1 MFILPSTLPVIP
13 LSFVTCSNCIII
25 YIFTLSCVSVGWGVG
40 GGGGGYAPVLGCTTE
55 STCLPQVYDLP
66 PHQVRCVNR
75 VIPEQTTRRPP
86 PSGTNLSSPAL
97 AWQLQRVRAHLWHKL
112 SERTCPGV
120 HTLSGAPH
128 PPPSLSLSLSLP
140 PPPPSPA
147 L

>member
-1 MFILPSTLPVIP
+1 MFISPSTLPVIP
-13 LSFVTCSNCIII
+13 LSLVTCSNCIII
-25 YIFTLSCVSVGWGVG
+25 YIFTLSCVPG
-40 GGGGGYAPVLGCTTE
+40 GGGGGGGVYAPVLGCTTE
-55 STCLPQVYDLP
+55 STCLPQLYDLP

-112 SERTCPGV
+112 PERTCPGV

-128 PPPSLSLSLSLP
+128 PLPPSLCLRPLP
-140 PPPPSPA
+140 PPPCS
-147 L
+147 

>member
-25 YIFTLSCVSVGWGVG
+25 YVFTQSCVSVWGREG
-40 GGGGGYAPVLGCTTE
+40 GEVYAPVLGCITE
-55 STCLPQVYDLP
+55 STCLPQLYDLP
-66 PHQVRCVNR
+66 PHQVRRVNR

-86 PSGTNLSSPAL
+86 PSGTSLSSPAL

-112 SERTCPGV
+112 PVRTCPGV

-128 PPPSLSLSLSLP
+128 PLPPPLSLSVP